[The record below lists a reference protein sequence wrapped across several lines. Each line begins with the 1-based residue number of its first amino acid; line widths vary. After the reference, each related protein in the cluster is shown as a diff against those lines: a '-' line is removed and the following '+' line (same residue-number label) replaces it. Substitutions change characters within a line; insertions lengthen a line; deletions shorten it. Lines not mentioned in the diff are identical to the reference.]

1 MAKELVTASLV
12 APAFLGLNT
21 QESSLSNDPSFA
33 LDANNCVIDEFGRL
47 GAREGWFYRTTGSD
61 GINLLSMHPFLDV
74 AGVNTFISWNATTF
88 KKGFG
93 TLTTITPT
101 TTDTISAGNWQCVTL
116 NDRAYFFQA
125 GYKPLYYTNEST
137 ADEFKSI
144 DQHADYTGSVPSA
157 NIVMS
162 AYGRLWA
169 ADTSTNKTTVY
180 FSDLLEGTKWGSG
193 SAGSIN
199 IAGVL
204 PKGSDV
210 VTGLGSHNGHLI
222 IFCKNNIIIFQD
234 TDSFQGS
241 FDVNTLQLVEV
252 LEGVGC
258 ITRDT
263 IQNTGADI
271 LFLSA
276 TGLRS
281 LGRTIQEKSA
291 KLNDLSKNIRDSFL
305 GNVNRESNFS
315 LIKSCYFPEKAFYLI
330 FLPEAKT
337 IYVFDTRR
345 PLEDGAYR
353 VTTWN
358 NLDHTDFV
366 YDKTTKEMY
375 VTQANGI
382 AEYGGFTDNSVP
394 YTMTYFT
401 NHFDLN
407 YPNQNKL
414 LKRAAVTVIGSTAQ
428 PFNLKA
434 GFDYLTSYFSFPFTI
449 KDTPVSEYGTAEYG
463 ANAASVAEYQAG
475 ISLDRLDSSV
485 SGSGSIFQLG
495 IEAEIDGGSLSI
507 QKVDI
512 YGKLGRII

>member
-61 GINLLSMHPFLDV
+61 GINLLGMHPFLDV

-169 ADTSTNKTTVY
+169 ADTATNKTTVY

-199 IAGVL
+199 ISGVL

-222 IFCKNNIIIFQD
+222 IFCKNNIIIF
-234 TDSFQGS
+234 
-241 FDVNTLQLVEV
+241 
-252 LEGVGC
+252 
-258 ITRDT
+258 
-263 IQNTGADI
+263 I
-271 LFLSA
+271 L
-276 TGLRS
+276 
-281 LGRTIQEKSA
+281 
-291 KLNDLSKNIRDSFL
+291 
-305 GNVNRESNFS
+305 
-315 LIKSCYFPEKAFYLI
+315 
-330 FLPEAKT
+330 
-337 IYVFDTRR
+337 
-345 PLEDGAYR
+345 
-353 VTTWN
+353 
-358 NLDHTDFV
+358 
-366 YDKTTKEMY
+366 
-375 VTQANGI
+375 
-382 AEYGGFTDNSVP
+382 
-394 YTMTYFT
+394 
-401 NHFDLN
+401 
-407 YPNQNKL
+407 
-414 LKRAAVTVIGSTAQ
+414 
-428 PFNLKA
+428 
-434 GFDYLTSYFSFPFTI
+434 
-449 KDTPVSEYGTAEYG
+449 
-463 ANAASVAEYQAG
+463 
-475 ISLDRLDSSV
+475 
-485 SGSGSIFQLG
+485 
-495 IEAEIDGGSLSI
+495 
-507 QKVDI
+507 
-512 YGKLGRII
+512 